1 MNDHKALLQTDVS
14 YPEHPGYLVNPAPER
29 KVIDRR
35 VNNHIIY
42 MDNHATTPI
51 APEVLEAMMPYL
63 TTQFGNA
70 ASLHPFGTAA
80 ADAVEKA
87 RHQVATLLGCSP
99 EEIVFTSGATESD
112 NLAIRGVATLQ
123 ARKNHP
129 KNHIIT
135 STAEHHAVLDTCRAL
150 EKAGFKTT
158 YLPVDKYGMV
168 APDDVAAAITSK
180 TALISLM
187 YANNEVGT
195 INPISEIATIAR
207 KYGVWFHSDAVQGIG
222 QLPSD
227 MDELGLDLAS
237 LTAHKMYG
245 PKGVGALYVRAD
257 GYERQPRIQLQ
268 PLFYG
273 GGQEMGVRPGTLN
286 VAGIVGLGAACE
298 LYQAQ
303 EGENRDRGN
312 RNRDR
317 EVSPTGVLRDRLH
330 EELQARLMDIH
341 LNGHPEK
348 RLPGNLN
355 LCFEGVQSHALLM
368 GLKRVAVST
377 GSACDSES
385 VEPSHVLKAMGVPD
399 ALAVTAVRFGLGRYN
414 TTEEVDI
421 VVEEVVAVVN
431 RLRELSADSSVNR
444 SSVNR
449 NANG

>member
-1 MNDHKALLQTDVS
+1 MSL
-14 YPEHPGYLVNPAPER
+14 YLSER
-29 KVIDRR
+29 NANDRR
-35 VNNHIIY
+35 IY

-123 ARKNHP
+123 ARKNH
-129 KNHIIT
+129 IIT

-150 EKAGFKTT
+150 EKAGFETT

-222 QLPSD
+222 KLPSD

-245 PKGVGALYVRAD
+245 PKGVGALYLRKND
-257 GYERQPRIQLQ
+257 YGERVDIDNVDFGLRRETFKHQPPSSNASRMTEIR

-273 GGQEMGVRPGTLN
+273 GGQEERVRPGTLN

-298 LYQAQ
+298 LSKTETEAGCMLKPHLWGACLQ
-303 EGENRDRGN
+303 
-312 RNRDR
+312 
-317 EVSPTGVLRDRLH
+317 TLRDRLH
-330 EELQARLMDIH
+330 HKLATRLADIH

-431 RLRELSADSSVNR
+431 RLRELSAD
-444 SSVNR
+444 
-449 NANG
+449 